1 MSYDT
6 PEASVKDGRPYFLYQ
21 FASSAGTTRLT
32 SEPVDLT
39 RDAGDGDVTWTA
51 SPISHD
57 KMEQNGNVE
66 KQEIELTFPL
76 SDTFAAG
83 FLVPATAIT
92 TLTVFRGHYT
102 DLTDELRTIWK
113 GRVVGAHSGGQTI
126 TMLGES
132 IFTSLR
138 RTGCT
143 ARVQRTCRHA
153 LYLPGCNL
161 DKADFA
167 VSATATSING
177 LTVTVTE
184 AADEPD
190 STYSAGMIEW
200 NGRFGFIASHFST
213 SLHLVSEIPGFE
225 DEVTDNAPVS
235 ITIYPGCDRSLTVCN
250 GTFSNLLNN
259 GSFAY
264 RPPNNPFSQSI
275 V

>member
-92 TLTVFRGHYT
+92 TLTVFRGHHT

-132 IFTSLR
+132 HLHQSAPNRLHRARPADVPARALPSRLQPRQGRLR
-138 RTGCT
+138 RLGDGHLD
-143 ARVQRTCRHA
+143 QRTDRHRDR
-153 LYLPGCNL
+153 G
-161 DKADFA
+161 
-167 VSATATSING
+167 
-177 LTVTVTE
+177 
-184 AADEPD
+184 
-190 STYSAGMIEW
+190 
-200 NGRFGFIASHFST
+200 GR
-213 SLHLVSEIPGFE
+213 
-225 DEVTDNAPVS
+225 
-235 ITIYPGCDRSLTVCN
+235 
-250 GTFSNLLNN
+250 
-259 GSFAY
+259 
-264 RPPNNPFSQSI
+264 
-275 V
+275 